1 LNQPSDLKTPV
12 EAILN
17 QVSQE
22 YIDDC
27 RGRIESFCAQHFSLT
42 GTWQIHRH
50 AFGHD
55 LWKAPANA
63 LWAIPYL
70 AIQGLAVLS
79 DKWGWSE
86 TAKRLGHVP
95 PGFQTA
101 VSREIEWLIYTE
113 WLQLPIQQDG
123 RQSTHDALLGRLL
136 ADEAIV
142 KVLLPE
148 LQSLDALAHH
158 GDARQKLQQYLLA
171 YAGSRVAANDLA
183 GSLLSVAAGAATF
196 QQFTPGAVAL
206 GTATA
211 AMVAQEI
218 AIANFALGPALGSLY
233 YGVFPASASI
243 GLTTLTIGGLMATL
257 GVLTAF
263 SGLITDPL
271 QRLAGL
277 HQRRLNQLLDALRAE
292 LTGQAGVYHLHD
304 VYLAR
309 LMDVV
314 DLIRGAVRALR

>member
-1 LNQPSDLKTPV
+1 MA
-12 EAILN
+12 EA
-17 QVSQE
+17 
-22 YIDDC
+22 
-27 RGRIESFCAQHFSLT
+27 
-42 GTWQIHRH
+42 WKIHRH
-50 AFGHD
+50 ALGHD

-70 AIQGLAVLS
+70 ASQGLAVLCA
-79 DKWGWSE
+79 KWGWSAA
-86 TAKRLGHVP
+86 AKRLDQVP

-113 WLQLPIQQDG
+113 WLQLPIQQEG

-136 ADEAIV
+136 DTEAIAQI
-142 KVLLPE
+142 LLPE
-148 LQSLDALAHH
+148 LQSLDALAHQT
-158 GDARQKLQQYLLA
+158 DARQKLQQFLLT
-171 YAGSRVAANDLA
+171 YVGSRVAANELA

-196 QQFTPGAVAL
+196 HQFTPGAVAL

-218 AIANFALGPALGSLY
+218 AIANFVLGPALGSLY

-271 QRLAGL
+271 QQLAGL
-277 HQRRLNQLLDALRAE
+277 HQRRLNQLLDALSNE
-292 LTGQAGVYHLHD
+292 LTGQSGVYHLHD

-309 LMDVV
+309 VMDVV